1 MIFSKFKRYRGC
13 CPAAAGDWF
22 RTRLNGLLSSV
33 LQSPLHGAMMYNED
47 PEDDEEQDELRRQL
61 GDRYDIQ
68 EMIGRGACGVVYKAF
83 DREEA
88 RVVALKRMHYHDID
102 VNGIPPH
109 IIREVTALRS
119 LMHIANENIVR

>member
-1 MIFSKFKRYRGC
+1 
-13 CPAAAGDWF
+13 
-22 RTRLNGLLSSV
+22 
-33 LQSPLHGAMMYNED
+33 MMYNED
-47 PEDDEEQDELRRQL
+47 SEDDEEQDELQRQL

-68 EMIGRGACGVVYKAF
+68 EMIGRGACGVVYKAY

-119 LMHIANENIVR
+119 LMHTANENIVK